1 MATYKLN
8 ARSLRT
14 SFDFEV
20 WNKHPLYFYAFTN
33 TKYYKHHKFCRQK
46 MIFVFYA
53 NLFLLLDDLFLGS
66 DCLHSFQKWRMWM
79 VPAGVERI
87 VDGEGE
93 VVVVQ
98 LHQGWDQH
106 LAAAEGPVG
115 KLVSLEFK
123 ATTQCRHAEVQ
134 ELKKMAKIS
143 LKNSF

>member
-1 MATYKLN
+1 
-8 ARSLRT
+8 
-14 SFDFEV
+14 
-20 WNKHPLYFYAFTN
+20 
-33 TKYYKHHKFCRQK
+33 
-46 MIFVFYA
+46 
-53 NLFLLLDDLFLGS
+53 
-66 DCLHSFQKWRMWM
+66 M

-87 VDGEGE
+87 VDGEGK

-123 ATTQCRHAEVQ
+123 ATTQSRHAEVQ

>member
-1 MATYKLN
+1 MHSRILN
-8 ARSLRT
+8 T
-14 SFDFEV
+14 
-20 WNKHPLYFYAFTN
+20 TN
-33 TKYYKHHKFCRQK
+33 ITNFVEKK

-53 NLFLLLDDLFLGS
+53 NLFLFLDDLFLGS

-123 ATTQCRHAEVQ
+123 ATTQSRHAEVQ
-134 ELKKMAKIS
+134 ELERNGENF
-143 LKNSF
+143 LKEQFLSSRDGFSFKLSKLK